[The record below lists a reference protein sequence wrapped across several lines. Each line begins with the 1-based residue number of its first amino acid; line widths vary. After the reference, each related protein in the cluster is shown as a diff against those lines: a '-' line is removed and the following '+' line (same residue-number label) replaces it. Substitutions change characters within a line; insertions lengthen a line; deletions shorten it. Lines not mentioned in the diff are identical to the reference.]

1 MLPDK
6 WNVRAGRSS
15 ESFVGQMTTEQAL
28 HRSKRQGKG
37 QAERHAPAA
46 ETKQGQATEHSV
58 QNLES
63 LTFIT
68 WLTGVP
74 GGC

>member
-6 WNVRAGRSS
+6 WKVRAGRSS
-15 ESFVGQMTTEQAL
+15 ESIVGQVTTEQAL
-28 HRSKRQGKG
+28 QRPKRQGKG
-37 QAERHAPAA
+37 RAGSHAPAA

-58 QNLES
+58 QNLEN